1 MSVPERAMITELET
15 DTELIELSRAI
26 DKFEGYE
33 NPHAVRIAVLADAVA
48 EHFNLAPQDRQT
60 LQQSALVHDIG
71 EMVMNRG
78 YINNQGV
85 LSNEERIDLHRHP
98 VIGEQETAKRG
109 MSRAVQLLVRWH
121 HEWWNGTGY
130 PDGLERRQIP
140 LAARILRVCD
150 TYSAMTDA
158 RPFSIPI
165 SAAEAKRYL
174 TEWAGIEFDPQI
186 VNVFLALEN
195 LDELKSYA
203 DFPVEPEVAE
213 INESV
218 EEDERP
224 IITY

>member
-1 MSVPERAMITELET
+1 MTELET
-15 DTELIELSRAI
+15 DTELIEVSRSI

-33 NPHAVRIAVLADAVA
+33 NPHAVRVAVLADAVA
-48 EHFNLAPQDRQT
+48 KHFNLAPQD
-60 LQQSALVHDIG
+60 LQMLRQSALVHDIG
-71 EMVMNRG
+71 ELVMNRS
-78 YINNQGV
+78 YINKQGV
-85 LSNEERIDLHRHP
+85 LSNEERIDLNRHP

-158 RPFSIPI
+158 RPFSVPI
-165 SAAEAKRYL
+165 SAEEAKRYL

-186 VNVFLALEN
+186 VKVFLALEN

-203 DFPVEPEVAE
+203 DFPVEAEVAE
-213 INESV
+213 FDESS
-218 EEDERP
+218 EEDEPP
-224 IITY
+224 IITE